1 MVSPEHRTRLW
12 SRVTLINLRVCC
24 LMPALDW
31 AQPPGRRTL
40 GFPCVP
46 WMLGGAL
53 GTEHTGSDACC
64 SLGGTGSCSVYE
76 SARCGIT
83 DCHSSDYY
91 QLIAILGSLRPHA
104 WAMVGALGISVEGR
118 IWWGMGGGFSRHPLS
133 MSNAEQG

>member
-12 SRVTLINLRVCC
+12 SRVHAHKPPC
-24 LMPALDW
+24 LLFDAS
-31 AQPPGRRTL
+31 PGLGSAPRERRTL
-40 GFPCVP
+40 GFPCVL

-64 SLGGTGSCSVYE
+64 SFGGTGSCSVYE

-91 QLIAILGSLRPHA
+91 QLMAILGSLEPHA

-118 IWWGMGGGFSRHPLS
+118 IWWGMGGRLFWAPSVH
-133 MSNAEQG
+133 EQR